1 MSCLVGAHSTPL
13 GALQTNFLKCKLFP
27 NKVKMYLFPKRRKG
41 ILEKMSKNEA
51 RLGRVNEE
59 LMKALSQIITYELK
73 NPDVTGMISV
83 TRVKVTPDLKYAK
96 VYVSMLNSKS
106 VEKTMQGLKD
116 SAGFMRSQVARMV
129 NLRITPELVFEY
141 DDSIEHG
148 ERIDNILKQIS
159 EQDKAIKEKK

>member
-1 MSCLVGAHSTPL
+1 
-13 GALQTNFLKCKLFP
+13 
-27 NKVKMYLFPKRRKG
+27 
-41 ILEKMSKNEA
+41 MSKNEA

-106 VEKTMQGLKD
+106 VEKLCKD
-116 SAGFMRSQVARMV
+116 
-129 NLRITPELVFEY
+129 
-141 DDSIEHG
+141 
-148 ERIDNILKQIS
+148 
-159 EQDKAIKEKK
+159 